1 MTLKDTLTYNEQL
14 AVAKSLLKQPVSA
27 DDAAAHYAN
36 LQDLKQEL
44 DQELSRL
51 DIRLHPVASKGLVNA
66 PHYED
71 FGETQA
77 DTAEND
83 HSNVMMGFLTK

>member
-51 DIRLHPVASKGLVNA
+51 DIRLHPVASKAWSTHPTTKTLVKHKLT
-66 PHYED
+66 PPK
-71 FGETQA
+71 TI
-77 DTAEND
+77 TA
-83 HSNVMMGFLTK
+83 M